1 MQSGNLFFVVPAIFA
16 TSILVGSDTKIEAH
30 LPKGSSTISLA
41 ANASNAGMA
50 ALLGAGAGLFL
61 LGEKNHDEHERETG
75 FLAGEAAID
84 AYIDATTFKY
94 LAGRQRPDTGIPDR
108 KSTRLNS
115 SHRTV
120 SRMPS
125 SA

>member
-1 MQSGNLFFVVPAIFA
+1 MQSENLFFVVPAIFA

-30 LPKGSSTISLA
+30 LPKSSSTINLA

-75 FLAGEAAID
+75 FLAGEAA
-84 AYIDATTFKY
+84 
-94 LAGRQRPDTGIPDR
+94 AGRLYRRHRLQIHCRA
-108 KSTRLNS
+108 SATR
-115 SHRTV
+115 HR
-120 SRMPS
+120 
-125 SA
+125 